1 MTRSVPL
8 ALAAL
13 LAAAPIHGQTLDQ
26 QVDSL
31 FSWTR
36 PDAPG
41 CVVAA
46 EKDGAKVVERAY
58 GLADVEGKVPL
69 TPGHV
74 FDIGSVQ
81 KQFIAAAVLLLVED
95 GRVSLS
101 DDIRKYFPELPDYG
115 HTVTVD
121 HLLTHTSGIRDWLA
135 LLRFSSSNEDALA
148 LLLRQRGLNFAPGE
162 EWAYSNGNFLLAKV
176 LVERVS
182 EQTFDD
188 FARARMFGPLGMTS
202 TTYGRDVRAAPNHAK
217 AYVPDGDGWRPGMM
231 LGEERGPGAL
241 LTTVTDLLRWNRALD
256 EGRLGAFVTAKLQEP
271 ARLNNGRELGY
282 GRALFLDE
290 NAGGPVV
297 WHSGSAEGYG
307 AFLVRF
313 PEQGLSMAMLCNG
326 GEGTEGTNPRRI
338 YELLAPEVAAL
349 DQQSPPPSTAPADVD
364 ISGRAGLYFDE
375 DGKPLRL
382 VTDAGRLGIVGAGP
396 LVLLEEGRFRNPEPS
411 LRFRSGDRFELR
423 FTGPETFE
431 IASMEGEVTRYR
443 RAEPW
448 SPGAAELE
456 ALAGRYES
464 VDLSATFDVI
474 PGEGG
479 VRVHLNGGEEVVPI
493 TPVARDVFQVSR
505 MSFRFL
511 RDDADHVVAIDY
523 SNPVLSGI
531 RFTRVGGT

>member
-1 MTRSVPL
+1 MIRSALP

-13 LAAAPIHGQTLDQ
+13 LAAAPLHGQGFDE

-46 EKDGAKVVERAY
+46 EKGGEKVIERAY
-58 GLADVEGKVPL
+58 GLADVEGNVPL

-101 DDIRKYFPELPDYG
+101 DDIREYFPELPGYG

-121 HLLTHTSGIRDWLA
+121 HLLTHTSGIRDWLG
-135 LLRFSSSNEDALA
+135 LLQFSSSDEDALT
-148 LLLRQRGLNFAPGE
+148 LLLRQRGLNFVPGE

-182 EQTFDD
+182 RQTFDD

-202 TTYGRDVRAAPNHAK
+202 TMYGPDARAAANYAK
-217 AYVPDGDGWRPGMM
+217 AYVPDGEGWRPGMM

-256 EGRLGAFVTAKLQEP
+256 EGELGAFVTTKLQEP

-290 NAGGPVV
+290 NAGGRVI

-307 AFLVRF
+307 AFLVRL
-313 PEQGLSMAMLCNG
+313 PALAISVAMLCNG
-326 GEGTEGTNPRRI
+326 GDGTEGTNPRRI
-338 YELLAPEVAAL
+338 YELLAPDVAAL
-349 DQQSPPPSTAPADVD
+349 DRQSAPAAAPADVD
-364 ISGRAGLYFDE
+364 ISGRAGLYFHE
-375 DGKPLRL
+375 DGTSLRL
-382 VTDAGRLGIVGAGP
+382 VADAGRLGIAGAGR
-396 LVLLEEGRFRNPEPS
+396 LVPTQDGGFRNPEAS
-411 LRFRSGDRFELR
+411 LQFRSGDRFELR
-423 FTGPETFE
+423 FAGPDAFE
-431 IASMEGEVTRYR
+431 IVSMEGEVTRYR

-448 SPGAAELE
+448 SPTPADLE
-456 ALAGRYES
+456 TIVGRYES
-464 VDLSATFDVI
+464 ADLSASFDVVAVD
-474 PGEGG
+474 GG
-479 VRVHLNGGEEVVPI
+479 VRVRLNGGEVVPI
-493 TPVARDVFQVSR
+493 TPVARDVFQVAR
-505 MSFRFL
+505 MVFRL
-511 RDDADHVVAIDY
+511 VRDDADDVVAIDH
-523 SNPVLSGI
+523 SNPVLRGI
-531 RFTRVGGT
+531 RFARVGGS